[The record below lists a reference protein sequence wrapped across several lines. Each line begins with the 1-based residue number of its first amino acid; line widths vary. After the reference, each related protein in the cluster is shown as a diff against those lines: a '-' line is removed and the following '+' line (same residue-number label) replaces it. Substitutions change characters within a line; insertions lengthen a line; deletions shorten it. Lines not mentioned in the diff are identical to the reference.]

1 MVRHSRMPVAHY
13 QSPIFVGGTEECL
26 AMLTERKNCHDELF
40 TAMWNGLN

>member
-1 MVRHSRMPVAHY
+1 MPAAHY